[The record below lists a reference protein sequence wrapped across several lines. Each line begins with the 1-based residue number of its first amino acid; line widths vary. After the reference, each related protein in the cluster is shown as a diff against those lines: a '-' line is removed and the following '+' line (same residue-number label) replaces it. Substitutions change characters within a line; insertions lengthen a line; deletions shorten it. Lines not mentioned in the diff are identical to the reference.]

1 VRLALQPAA
10 DGAFVPALAMLIRE
24 PALWRDLPVRGDI
37 LDASTRD
44 LSGLEA
50 LRLIRGQPP
59 MGRLTGLTFD
69 GADEGTAAFT
79 LPVAAWFEWSHGSV
93 PGGVLALAADA
104 ALGWALQSLLP
115 PHTQYTTAEM
125 SMTYLRPARVGS
137 MVTAHGRALH
147 AGSTLGLSAG
157 ETIDGDGRLVAY
169 STSRMRIFGES
180 AASVPSR
187 GGTAAPPARS
197 SAPHDS
203 DDGPDPYLRPV
214 SGERIDESDFRERS
228 GVEIIHAQIRGDLP
242 LPPMHHLLGITPTD
256 ATLGAAT
263 CAMPVT
269 GWLATPFGWP
279 QGGFIVL
286 LADLALALATQTT
299 LAKGEG
305 MASVDIKVNFL
316 RPVAGDGSLLEARA
330 KVVHRGRSLTVGTA
344 EILGADGRPVAL
356 ATGSAA
362 IFEA

>member
-1 VRLALQPAA
+1 
-10 DGAFVPALAMLIRE
+10 MLIRE
-24 PALWRDLPVRGDI
+24 PALWRDVPVRGDI

-50 LRLIRGQPP
+50 LRLLRGQPP
-59 MGRLTGLTFD
+59 MGRLTGVTFE
-69 GADEGTAAFT
+69 GADEGTAAFSM
-79 LPVAAWFEWSHGSV
+79 PVSAWFEWSHGGV

-104 ALGWALQSLLP
+104 ALGCALQSLLP

-125 SMTYLRPARVGS
+125 SLTYLRPSRIGS
-137 MVTAHGRALH
+137 VVTAHGRALH
-147 AGSTLGLSAG
+147 AGTTLGLSAG
-157 ETIDGDGRLVAY
+157 EVIDGDGRLIAY
-169 STSRMRIFGES
+169 ATSRMRIFGE
-180 AASVPSR
+180 AAANVPAR
-187 GGTAAPPARS
+187 GGTAAPPARATAQQS
-197 SAPHDS
+197 SDE
-203 DDGPDPYLRPV
+203 GLDPYLRPV
-214 SGERIDESDFRERS
+214 SGDRIDEVEFRRRS

-242 LPPMHHLLGITPTD
+242 LPPMHHLLGITPTE

-263 CAMPVT
+263 LAMPVT

-316 RPVAGDGSLLEARA
+316 RPVAADGSLLEARA
-330 KVVHRGRSLTVGTA
+330 KVVHRGRSLSVGTA

-362 IFEA
+362 LLGTA

>member
-1 VRLALQPAA
+1 
-10 DGAFVPALAMLIRE
+10 MLIRE
-24 PALWRDLPVRGDI
+24 PALWRDIPVRGAI
-37 LDASTRD
+37 LNSPARE

-50 LRLIRGQPP
+50 LRLVREPPP

-69 GADEGTAAFT
+69 GADEGSAAFS
-79 LPVAAWFEWSHGSV
+79 LPVSPWFEWSHGGV

-104 ALGWALQSLLP
+104 ALGCALQSLLP
-115 PHTQYTTAEM
+115 AHTQYTTAEM
-125 SMTYLRPARVGS
+125 SMTYVRPARIGS
-137 MVTAHGRALH
+137 VITTLGRALYT
-147 AGSTLGLSAG
+147 GRTMGLSTG
-157 ETIDGDGRLVAY
+157 EVVDGDGKLVAY
-169 STSRMRIFGES
+169 STSRMRIFGE
-180 AASVPSR
+180 ADAGAPAR
-187 GGTAAPPARS
+187 GGTAAPPSHPSRHAE
-197 SAPHDS
+197 AE
-203 DDGPDPYLRPV
+203 DGPDPYLRPV
-214 SGERIDESDFRERS
+214 AGERIDQEEFRTRS
-228 GVEIIHAQIRGDLP
+228 GVEILHAQIRGELP
-242 LPPMHHLLGITPTD
+242 LPPMHHLLGIVPTE

-263 CAMPVT
+263 CAMPLS

-279 QGGFIVL
+279 QGGFIVV

-316 RPVAGDGSLLEARA
+316 RPVAGDGSTLEARA

-362 IFEA
+362 LLGT

>member
-1 VRLALQPAA
+1 VQ
-10 DGAFVPALAMLIRE
+10 IRE
-24 PALWRDLPVRGDI
+24 PALWRDLAVRGDI

-50 LRLIRGQPP
+50 LRLVRSKPP
-59 MGRLTGLTFD
+59 MGRLTGVSFD
-69 GADEGTAAFT
+69 GADEGTAAFS
-79 LPVAAWFEWSHGSV
+79 LPVSAWFEWSHGGV

-104 ALGWALQSLLP
+104 ALGCALQSLLP
-115 PHTQYTTAEM
+115 AHTQYTTAEM
-125 SMTYLRPARVGS
+125 SMTYLRPVRVGS

-157 ETIDGDGRLVAY
+157 EVIDGEGRLVAY
-169 STSRMRIFGES
+169 CTSRIRIFGES
-180 AASVPSR
+180 ATSAPKR
-187 GGTAAPPARS
+187 GGTAAPPQQS
-197 SAPHDS
+197 SGSHGP
-203 DDGPDPYLRPV
+203 DDGPDPYLRTV
-214 SGERIDESDFRERS
+214 AGARIDESEFRERS
-228 GVEIIHAQIRGDLP
+228 GVEILHAQIRGDLP
-242 LPPMHHLLGITPTD
+242 LPPMHHLLGITPTE

-263 CAMPVT
+263 CAMPMT

-286 LADLALALATQTT
+286 LADLALALAAQTT
-299 LAKGEG
+299 LATGEG

-344 EILGADGRPVAL
+344 EILGADGWPVAL

-362 IFEA
+362 IFGT

>member
-1 VRLALQPAA
+1 
-10 DGAFVPALAMLIRE
+10 MLIRE
-24 PALWRDLPVRGDI
+24 PALWRDIPVRGEI
-37 LDASTRD
+37 LDASARD

-50 LRLIRGQPP
+50 LRLVRSPPP

-69 GADEGTAAFT
+69 GADTGTAAFS
-79 LPVAAWFEWSHGSV
+79 LPVSRWFEWSHGGV
-93 PGGVLALAADA
+93 PGGTLALAADA
-104 ALGWALQSLLP
+104 ALGCGLQSLQS

-125 SMTYLRPARVGS
+125 SMTYLRPALIGS
-137 MVTAHGRALH
+137 VITAKGRALH
-147 AGSTLGLSAG
+147 TGRTMGFSAG
-157 ETIDGDGRLVAY
+157 EVVDEDGRLVAY
-169 STSRMRIFGES
+169 STSRMRIFADV
-180 AASVPSR
+180 AAGAPSR
-187 GGTAAPPARS
+187 GGTAPPPAAAQES
-197 SAPHDS
+197 EDV

-214 SGERIDESDFRERS
+214 AGERIDESEFRARS
-228 GVEIIHAQIRGDLP
+228 GVEIIHAQMRGELP
-242 LPPMHHLLGITPTD
+242 LPPLHHLLGIVPTE

-263 CAMPVT
+263 CSMPMS
-269 GWLATPFGWP
+269 GWFATPFGWP

-305 MASVDIKVNFL
+305 MASVDVKVNFL
-316 RPVAGDGSLLEARA
+316 RPVAGDGTRLEARA

-362 IFEA
+362 LLGS

>member
-1 VRLALQPAA
+1 V
-10 DGAFVPALAMLIRE
+10 LIRE
-24 PALWRDLPVRGDI
+24 PALWRDIPVRGAI
-37 LDASTRD
+37 LNSPARE

-50 LRLIRGQPP
+50 LRLVREPPP

-69 GADEGTAAFT
+69 GADEGSAAFS
-79 LPVAAWFEWSHGSV
+79 LPVSPWFEWSHGGV

-104 ALGWALQSLLP
+104 ALGCALQSLLP
-115 PHTQYTTAEM
+115 AHTQYTTAEM
-125 SMTYLRPARVGS
+125 SMTYVRPARIGS
-137 MVTAHGRALH
+137 VITTLGRALYT
-147 AGSTLGLSAG
+147 GRTMGLSTG
-157 ETIDGDGRLVAY
+157 EVVDGDGKLVAY
-169 STSRMRIFGES
+169 STSRMRIFGE
-180 AASVPSR
+180 ADAGAPAR
-187 GGTAAPPARS
+187 GGTAAPPSHPSRHAE
-197 SAPHDS
+197 AE
-203 DDGPDPYLRPV
+203 DGPDPYLRPV
-214 SGERIDESDFRERS
+214 AGERIDQEEFRTRS
-228 GVEIIHAQIRGDLP
+228 GVEILHAQIRGELP
-242 LPPMHHLLGITPTD
+242 LPPMHHLLGIVPTE

-263 CAMPVT
+263 CAMPLS

-279 QGGFIVL
+279 QGGFIVV

-316 RPVAGDGSLLEARA
+316 RPVAGDGSTLEARA

-362 IFEA
+362 LLGT

>member
-1 VRLALQPAA
+1 
-10 DGAFVPALAMLIRE
+10 MLIRE
-24 PALWRDLPVRGDI
+24 PALWRDLPVRGHI
-37 LDASTRD
+37 LDVSARE

-50 LRLIRGQPP
+50 LRLVRDKPP
-59 MGRLTGLTFD
+59 MGRLTGVDFD
-69 GADEGTAAFT
+69 GADEGTADFS
-79 LPVAAWFEWSHGSV
+79 LPVSGWFEWSNGGV

-104 ALGWALQSLLP
+104 ALGCALQSLLP
-115 PHTQYTTAEM
+115 AHTQYTTAEM

-137 MVTAHGRALH
+137 VVTARGRALH
-147 AGSTLGLSAG
+147 AGSTLGLSVG
-157 ETIDGDGRLVAY
+157 EVIDGDGRLVAY
-169 STSRMRIFGES
+169 ATSRMRIFGEA
-180 AASVPSR
+180 AASVPTR
-187 GGTAAPPARS
+187 GGTAAPPLRQTAADGS
-197 SAPHDS
+197 EA
-203 DDGPDPYLRPV
+203 GPDPYLRPV
-214 SGERIDESDFRERS
+214 AGERIDESVFRERS
-228 GVEIIHAQIRGDLP
+228 GVEILHAQIRGELP
-242 LPPMHHLLGITPTD
+242 LPPMHHLLGIVPTD

-263 CAMPVT
+263 CVMPLT

-362 IFEA
+362 LFVRP

>member
-1 VRLALQPAA
+1 
-10 DGAFVPALAMLIRE
+10 MLIRE
-24 PALWRDLPVRGDI
+24 PALWRDIPVRGEI
-37 LDASTRD
+37 LDASARE

-50 LRLIRGQPP
+50 LRVVRAQPP

-69 GADEGTAAFT
+69 GADPGTAAFS
-79 LPVAAWFEWSHGSV
+79 LPVSAWFEWSHGGV

-104 ALGWALQSLLP
+104 ALGCALQSLLP
-115 PHTQYTTAEM
+115 AHAQYTTAEM
-125 SMTYLRPARVGS
+125 SMTYVRPARIGS
-137 MVTAHGRALH
+137 MIAAQGRALH
-147 AGSTLGLSAG
+147 NGRTMGLSAC
-157 ETIDGDGRLVAY
+157 EVVDDGKLVAY
-169 STSRMRIFGES
+169 STSRMRIFS
-180 AASVPSR
+180 DAAGSVPSR
-187 GGTAAPPARS
+187 GGTAAPPLRPAGQRD
-197 SAPHDS
+197 P

-214 SGERIDESDFRERS
+214 SGTRIDHAEFSARS

-242 LPPMHHLLGITPTD
+242 LPPIHHLLGIAPTD

-263 CAMPVT
+263 CAMPLS

-305 MASVDIKVNFL
+305 MATVDVKVNFL
-316 RPVAGDGSLLEARA
+316 RPVAGDGSTLEARA
-330 KVVHRGRSLTVGTA
+330 KVVHRGRSLAVSTA
-344 EILGADGRPVAL
+344 EIIGADGRPVAL

-362 IFEA
+362 LLGT

>member
-1 VRLALQPAA
+1 
-10 DGAFVPALAMLIRE
+10 MLIRE
-24 PALWRDLPVRGDI
+24 PALWRDVPVRGEI
-37 LDASTRD
+37 LDASARE

-50 LRLIRGQPP
+50 LRLVRAQPP

-69 GADEGTAAFT
+69 AADEGTAAFSM
-79 LPVAAWFEWSHGSV
+79 PVSAWFEWSHGGV

-104 ALGWALQSLLP
+104 ALGCALQSLQP

-125 SMTYLRPARVGS
+125 SMTYLRPARIGS
-137 MVTAHGRALH
+137 IITAKGRAIH
-147 AGSTLGLSAG
+147 AGRTMGLSAG
-157 ETIDGDGRLVAY
+157 EVVDGEGRLVAY
-169 STSRMRIFGES
+169 STSRMRIFGE
-180 AASVPSR
+180 AAAGAPLR
-187 GGTAAPPARS
+187 GGTAAPPAPVHGP
-197 SAPHDS
+197 SAA
-203 DDGPDPYLRPV
+203 DDGPDPYLRDV
-214 SGERIDESDFRERS
+214 SGERIDESEFLGRS

-242 LPPMHHLLGITPTD
+242 LPPLHHLLGIVPTQ
-256 ATLGAAT
+256 ATLGAAS
-263 CAMPVT
+263 CSMPLS

-316 RPVAGDGSLLEARA
+316 RPVAGDGSALDARA
-330 KVVHRGRSLTVGTA
+330 KVVHRGRSLTVSTA
-344 EILGADGRPVAL
+344 EVIGADGRPVAL

-362 IFEA
+362 LLGT